1 MALVS
6 LTTSEDKE
14 VRVDPVN
21 VMALEE
27 LSDTATR
34 VHLANGEAF
43 VIRGALAT
51 VETALG
57 L

>member
-34 VHLANGEAF
+34 VHLANGRAF